1 MAKYKEQDFF
11 EGFDFPEEDID
22 NTKKDKNDNIPAIE
36 FLDQLL
42 FRINI
47 FRLSQFKTKEQKTT
61 AANLTNRLEDIKE
74 QLLGSIILTN
84 REDYENRYREIH
96 RLINDFRFYINVFA
110 SSILKDREFVQNIFL
125 LCKKMERKLRYMIPL
140 YEGTRKRLP
149 KTHRAHFAKMP
160 ECAKKYYT
168 AEIKILEEL

>member
-11 EGFDFPEEDID
+11 EGFDFPEEDVD
-22 NTKKDKNDNIPAIE
+22 NTPDDNIPAME
-36 FLDQLL
+36 FLDQML

-47 FRLSQFKTKEQKTT
+47 YRLSQFNTEEQKAT
-61 AANLTNRLEDIKE
+61 AAELAEHLEYIKE

-84 REDYENRYREIH
+84 REDYEKRYRDIH

-110 SSILKDREFVQNIFL
+110 SSILKDREFVQNIFR

-140 YEGTRKRLP
+140 YEGARKRLP

-168 AEIKILEEL
+168 AEIKTLEEL